1 MTNSDDDKKQ
11 LAPLPGRRWWRLL
24 LLSGTGVGIL
34 GLVGAVAAGEWVR
47 EKLAPLVQ
55 SEVSQTLKRPVQ
67 IGRLERFSPTS
78 LRFGRS
84 ALPATAIDPDY
95 ASTEAVEVR
104 FSISQLLFNR
114 TLKLDITLV
123 KPSAYIEQD
132 AESRWVNIPTSE
144 PKPAGLF
151 KTEIEAIRVENAG
164 AVLLPSP
171 AVGQK
176 TSAPISVTLKNGS
189 ALFREQNQRVLY
201 ELNGQFTNN
210 DNFAVKADSLL
221 PAAQTN
227 VLLQAQN
234 LPLSDLAR
242 LLKLSGISLQ
252 KGLANSNLTVQVRD
266 NKLSGITGTAS
277 FAGVQANIN
286 PLKQIIQNGSGQ
298 LRFQGTNLIVDSLTG
313 NYGLIPV
320 KIAGT
325 VATGANFNT
334 EQASFNLITNVQPV
348 AVASVVSAVETEL
361 GQKVVLP
368 IAVAGEV
375 KADAKLTGT
384 VANPVLTG
392 AIASTKPATVDRLQL
407 NNISTNFQV
416 ERGRIAQTP
425 TPNSPPS
432 NGQFSSL
439 ALTLSDMLVVP
450 AAGGKIGGKGEV
462 YLTLGSDNSRS
473 GLVFDLQAENVP
485 GDAIAQIYAVP
496 IPAAVKIGSVSAK
509 AQIFGLLDNIQA
521 RAQWQAPQGTFPASG
536 EIRAGRNSA
545 DLQNTVVKIGDA
557 TVNVDAAIQ
566 DRRWEAII
574 KGDRVAV
581 KSLQPLIPG
590 LNLPPE
596 LAGLFT
602 GTAEAGGTLDDF
614 SLNAIAASGKGTL
627 NLADSIV
634 DVNGKLESGRW
645 QASGKT
651 EKVALNRLIDIGLPF
666 LATSNSNTSP
676 SANLENLKS
685 KIQNLKSL
693 GGQLAGEFQAGGNVD
708 NLTASGIN
716 LSANGKLNFADS
728 NVNLKGEL
736 TAGNWQATAETDRT
750 SVSRLVDLGL
760 PLLDV
765 ASAFNPENQQSATLR
780 SKIQNLKS
788 IDGQI
793 SSQVTASGSL
803 DNLTAS
809 SINASGSG
817 QLNLADSNVN
827 FKAEL
832 AAGNWQATAETDR
845 TSVSRL
851 VDLGLPLLDVASAF
865 NPENQPDSN
874 LRSKIPNLKSID
886 GQISSQVTAS
896 GSLDNLTASSINANG
911 SGQLNLGGSNVN
923 FKAEL
928 AAGNWQATAE
938 TDRTSVSR
946 LVDLGLPLLDVAS
959 AFNPENQQDSNLRS
973 KIPNLKSIDGQISS
987 QVTASGSLDNLT
999 ASSINANGS
1008 GQLNLGGSNVNFKG
1022 ELAAGNWQ
1030 ATAETDRTSI
1040 SSLVNLGLPLLDAAS
1055 AFNPEK
1061 QEQYTN
1067 LKSKIQNLKSLDG
1080 EISNQIQAAGSLDK
1094 SADLAVNSS
1103 GKLNIADGTVDFKG
1117 KLDARQWQAVADL
1130 DRVILSRLEQTVRN
1144 LQLFTLTA
1152 TLPKGFDGR
1161 VNGQYQAAGSLDN
1174 LTAKGI
1180 RASGEGRILVDRL
1193 GAIDTTAKL
1202 ENGNL
1207 EALLETNGVTVSN
1220 LEQTLKQTGLLTT
1233 NLPPEIA
1240 GTLDGKLR
1248 IVGNTDNLTANGI
1261 TANGDGQIRLAN
1273 GGGIVNATGSAQSG
1287 NWRASIEG
1295 DQIAL
1300 SRFQKA
1306 FEAQRQSLQA
1316 SGLVSQAQNLPLL
1329 RGLFNGNVN
1338 LSGPI
1343 AAGTGEPPLQTVRAG
1358 GSFRISELPF
1368 LQQPFDAIFNWDGKR
1383 IEVEQAATPGLTASG
1398 FVGVELAGKGLPSI
1412 SNLDLDVKLS
1422 NFNLEALPAEQLAFL
1437 RPMGL
1442 KNASEKN
1449 QPIRGNVDF
1458 TGRLTGTLAAPSL
1471 VGDVEVRNLAVNE
1484 VAFDSVLAGKVT
1496 ASSDQSVDL
1505 RLAGAQDK
1513 IEVALNQS
1521 FLPTSFLVKRGESV
1535 ARGQAEGETLRV
1547 NLSDFP
1553 LAALNLSPGQEA
1565 GLGPITG
1572 TVSGQV
1578 NVPGWKMPLNPATL
1592 QATGQIAIAQPAIGY
1607 IKGDSF
1613 QAEFSY
1619 ANGSASLTNGI
1630 FRQGTGQY
1638 LISGNVKAGTNPE
1651 FAGKVNIQQGNL
1663 QQVLAA
1669 LQYFNLGD
1677 LARGLKP
1684 PVYGNSGDVQTVAV
1698 GEPEAPLIEQL
1709 RRLAEIEVILQQQQ
1723 AVKSAEKLPALSQLQ
1738 GTFGGEIA
1746 VAGSLRTGVQAQ
1758 FNVKGDNWQWG
1769 KYVAEQFNVEGSFQ
1783 DGILTILPLEIRSGK
1798 SAIGFSGQLGQ
1809 KAQSGQLRVENVPV
1823 EELAKLVELPFVD
1836 VTGNLNLRAN
1846 LAGSL
1851 ENPQATGEL
1860 SLLDGTLN
1868 GEPIKKADGSF
1879 SYSNARLN
1887 FGGSALVTQTEP
1899 IEVQGSLPF
1908 ELPFAA
1914 VKPDSNQ
1921 IDLRANLK
1929 NEGLAIIN
1937 VLTPKVAWVSGT
1949 GQVQIRVGG
1958 TLQQPVAQG
1967 IANLE
1972 NATVR
1977 ARAFPEPLTG
1987 LTGTVRFEG
1996 DRIRVEGIR
2005 GQLSKGEVMA
2015 QGVIPLSVP
2024 FAPGDAD
2031 GANPLAVN
2039 LDKLALNL
2047 RGLYRGGA
2055 VGQVQA
2061 TGTALRPQLSGKI
2074 ELYDGE
2080 VFLPSAGG
2088 VTTRLASSA
2097 SDSPASPSDS
2107 TSSDST
2113 SSSSPSPSFEVGLN
2127 DLGLKLGR
2135 GVRVTSAPIL
2145 DFKATGALTVNG
2157 TLDDIRPAGRIR
2169 LTSGSVNLF
2178 TTQFKLDKGYPQTAT
2193 FVPTQGLDPT
2203 LDVRLATSV
2212 QEVSRFRTPG
2222 TSVASEIADEPTS
2235 FGSVRSVRIQALVKG
2250 KASGLAENLELR
2262 SSPGRSQT
2270 EIVALLG
2277 GSFVQTLGQGDST
2290 LAIANLA
2297 GAGLFSNLQSVITNA
2312 TGLSEFRLFPTR
2324 IRGNEGQT
2332 ATSSSGA
2339 AAGAGSL
2346 GIGLEVGADI
2356 TRNLSASIIRV
2367 LSANQPTEFNV
2378 RYRLNDK
2385 ILLRGSTNFQGDN
2398 RVTAEYELRF

>member
-11 LAPLPGRRWWRLL
+11 LAPRSGRHWWRIL

-34 GLVGAVAAGEWVR
+34 GLVGAVAAREWVQK
-47 EKLAPLVQ
+47 KLAPLVA

-67 IGRLERFSPTS
+67 IGRLERFSPIG

-84 ALPATAIDPDY
+84 TVPATAIDPDY
-95 ASTEAVEVR
+95 ASTEAVEVK
-104 FSISQLLFNR
+104 FSIWPLLFNR

-132 AESRWVNIPTSE
+132 AEGRWVNIPTQDK
-144 PKPAGLF
+144 KPAGLF

-164 AVLLPSP
+164 AVLVPSP
-171 AVGQK
+171 EVGQK
-176 TSAPISVTLKNGS
+176 TSAPISVSLKNGS

-227 VLLQAQN
+227 VLLQSQN
-234 LPLSDLAR
+234 LPLSDIAR
-242 LLKLSGISLQ
+242 LLKISGISLQ

-277 FAGVQANIN
+277 FAGVQASIK

-320 KIAGT
+320 QIAGT
-325 VATGANFNT
+325 VATGTNLNT

-348 AVASVVSAVETEL
+348 AVASVISAVEAEL

-384 VANPVLTG
+384 VANPVLSGT
-392 AIASTKPATVDRLQL
+392 IASTKPATVDRLQL
-407 NNISTNFQV
+407 NNISTNFKL
-416 ERGRIAQTP
+416 ERGRTAQTP

-432 NGQFSSL
+432 TVPLSSL
-439 ALTLSDMLVVP
+439 ALTLSDILVVP

-462 YLTLGSDNSRS
+462 DITLGSENSRS
-473 GLVFDLQAENVP
+473 GLVFDLQAENLP
-485 GDAIAQIYAVP
+485 GDAIAQIYALP

-509 AQIFGLLDNIQA
+509 AQVFGPLNNIQA
-521 RAQWQAPQGTFPASG
+521 RAKWQAPQGTFPASG
-536 EIRAGRNSA
+536 EIRAGGNTA

-566 DRRWEAII
+566 DRQWEAII

-581 KSLQPLIPG
+581 KSLQPLIPR

-596 LAGLFT
+596 LAGLFS
-602 GTAEAGGTLDDF
+602 GTAEVAGTLDDL
-614 SLNAIAASGKGTL
+614 SLNGIYASGKGTL
-627 NLADSIV
+627 NVVDSIV
-634 DVNGKLESGRW
+634 DVNAKLESGRW

-651 EKVALNRLIDIGLPF
+651 EKVAINPLLDIGLPF
-666 LATSNSNTSP
+666 LAIAN
-676 SANLENLKS
+676 SANLDNLKS

-693 GGQLAGEFQAGGNVD
+693 DGQLAGEFQAAGNLD

-716 LSANGKLNFADS
+716 LSTNGKLNIADS
-728 NVNLKGEL
+728 SVNLKGEL
-736 TAGNWQATAETDRT
+736 TDGNWQATAETDRT
-750 SVSRLVDLGL
+750 SISRLVDLTL
-760 PLLDV
+760 P
-765 ASAFNPENQQSATLR
+765 
-780 SKIQNLKS
+780 I
-788 IDGQI
+788 
-793 SSQVTASGSL
+793 
-803 DNLTAS
+803 
-809 SINASGSG
+809 
-817 QLNLADSNVN
+817 
-827 FKAEL
+827 
-832 AAGNWQATAETDR
+832 
-845 TSVSRL
+845 
-851 VDLGLPLLDVASAF
+851 LDVASAF

-874 LRSKIPNLKSID
+874 LRSKIQNLKSID
-886 GQISSQVTAS
+886 GQLSSQFTAS
-896 GSLDNLTASSINANG
+896 GSLENLTASAINLNG
-911 SGQLNLGGSNVN
+911 SGKLNLGGN
-923 FKAEL
+923 
-928 AAGNWQATAE
+928 
-938 TDRTSVSR
+938 
-946 LVDLGLPLLDVAS
+946 
-959 AFNPENQQDSNLRS
+959 
-973 KIPNLKSIDGQISS
+973 
-987 QVTASGSLDNLT
+987 
-999 ASSINANGS
+999 
-1008 GQLNLGGSNVNFKG
+1008 NVNFKG

-1030 ATAETDRTSI
+1030 GTAETDRTSI
-1040 SSLVNLGLPLLDAAS
+1040 SSLVNLGLPLLDVAS

-1061 QEQYTN
+1061 QEQYSN

-1080 EISNQIQAAGSLDK
+1080 QISNQIQAAGSLDK
-1094 SADLAVNSS
+1094 SSVADVSVNSS

-1117 KLDARQWQAVADL
+1117 KLDAGQWQAVADL
-1130 DRVILSRLEQTVRN
+1130 DRVILSRLEKTVRN
-1144 LQLFTLTA
+1144 LQLFPLTA

-1207 EALLETNGVTVSN
+1207 EALLQTNGVTVSN

-1233 NLPPEIA
+1233 NLPREIA
-1240 GTLDGKLR
+1240 GTLDGKIR

-1273 GGGIVNATGSAQSG
+1273 GGGVVNAKGSAQSG
-1287 NWRASIEG
+1287 NWRASIAG

-1306 FEAQRQSLQA
+1306 FEAQRQSLQG

-1329 RGLFNGNVN
+1329 RGLFNGNVD

-1343 AAGTGEPPLQTVRAG
+1343 AAASPQNVRAG

-1368 LQQPFDAIFNWDGKR
+1368 LKQPFDAIFNWDGKR
-1383 IEVEQAATPGLTASG
+1383 IEVEKAATRGLTASG

-1437 RPMGL
+1437 TPMGA
-1442 KNASEKN
+1442 KKSSEKN
-1449 QPIRGNVDF
+1449 QPVRGNVDF
-1458 TGRLTGTLAAPSL
+1458 TGRLTGTLAALSL
-1471 VGDVEVRNLAVNE
+1471 VGDVEVRNLAVNQ

-1496 ASSDQSVDL
+1496 ASSDKSVDL
-1505 RLAGAQDK
+1505 RLAGPQDK

-1553 LAALNLSPGQEA
+1553 LAALNLSPGEEA

-1592 QATGQIAIAQPAIGY
+1592 QANGQIAIAQPAIGY

-1619 ANGSASLTNGI
+1619 ANGSATLTNGI

-1638 LISGNVKAGTNPE
+1638 SISGNVKAGANPE

-1677 LARGLKP
+1677 FARGLKP
-1684 PVYGNSGDVQTVAV
+1684 PVYGNSGDVKTVAV

-1723 AVKSAEKLPALSQLQ
+1723 AVKSSEKLPALSQLQ

-1769 KYVAEQFNVEGSFQ
+1769 KYVAEQFSIEGSFQ
-1783 DGILTILPLEIRSGK
+1783 DGILTVLPLEIRSGK

-1809 KAQSGQLRVENVPV
+1809 KAQSGQLRIENVPV
-1823 EELAKLVELPFVD
+1823 EELAKLIELPFVD

-1860 SLLDGTLN
+1860 SLVDGTLN
-1868 GEPIKKADGSF
+1868 GEPIKKADSSF

-1914 VKPDSNQ
+1914 VKPDNNQ
-1921 IDLRANLK
+1921 IDFRANLQ

-1937 VLTPKVAWVSGT
+1937 VLTPQLAWVNGK

-1967 IANLE
+1967 IANFE

-1987 LTGTVRFEG
+1987 VTGAVRFEG

-2005 GQLSKGEVMA
+2005 GQLSKGEVVA

-2024 FAPGDAD
+2024 FAEGDVDA
-2031 GANPLAVN
+2031 ANPLAVN
-2039 LDKLALNL
+2039 LDKLGLNL

-2061 TGTALRPQLSGKI
+2061 RGTALRPQLSGKI

-2088 VTTRLASSA
+2088 GTKLASS
-2097 SDSPASPSDS
+2097 DSPSPTTSSPTTPTEVS
-2107 TSSDST
+2107 TSPATPT
-2113 SSSSPSPSFEVGLN
+2113 SPTSSPSFEVGLN
-2127 DLGLKLGR
+2127 DLALKLGR

-2145 DFKATGALTVNG
+2145 NFQATGALTVNG
-2157 TLDDIRPAGRIR
+2157 TLDDIRPAGTIR
-2169 LTSGSVNLF
+2169 LTSGAVNLF

-2250 KASGLAENLELR
+2250 KASQLAENIELR

-2297 GAGLFSNLQSVITNA
+2297 GAGLLNNLQSVITNA

-2332 ATSSSGA
+2332 ASSSSGA
-2339 AAGAGSL
+2339 ASGAGSL

>member
-11 LAPLPGRRWWRLL
+11 LAPRSGRHWWRIL

-34 GLVGAVAAGEWVR
+34 GLVGAVAAREWVQK
-47 EKLAPLVQ
+47 KLAPLVA

-67 IGRLERFSPTS
+67 IGRLERFSPIG

-84 ALPATAIDPDY
+84 TVPATAIDPDY
-95 ASTEAVEVR
+95 ASTEAVEVK
-104 FSISQLLFNR
+104 FSIWPLLFSR

-132 AESRWVNIPTSE
+132 AEGRWVDIPTQDK
-144 PKPAGLF
+144 KPAGLF

-164 AVLLPSP
+164 AVLVPSP
-171 AVGQK
+171 EVGQK

-227 VLLQAQN
+227 VLLQSQN
-234 LPLSDLAR
+234 LPLSDITR
-242 LLKLSGISLQ
+242 LLKVSGISLQ

-277 FAGVQANIN
+277 FAGVQASIK

-298 LRFQGTNLIVDSLTG
+298 LRFQGTNLIVDTLTG

-320 KIAGT
+320 QIAGT

-348 AVASVVSAVETEL
+348 AVASVISAVEAEL

-392 AIASTKPATVDRLQL
+392 TIASTKPATVDRLQL
-407 NNISTNFQV
+407 NNISTNFKL
-416 ERGRIAQTP
+416 ERGRTAQTP

-432 NGQFSSL
+432 TVPLSSL
-439 ALTLSDMLVVP
+439 ALTLSDILVVP

-462 YLTLGSDNSRS
+462 DITLGSENSRS
-473 GLVFDLQAENVP
+473 GLVFDLQAENLP
-485 GDAIAQIYAVP
+485 GDAIAQIYALP
-496 IPAAVKIGSVSAK
+496 IPAAVKIGSVTAK
-509 AQIFGLLDNIQA
+509 AQVFGPLNNIQA

-536 EIRAGRNSA
+536 EIRAGGNTA

-566 DRRWEAII
+566 DRQWEAII
-574 KGDRVAV
+574 KGDRVAL

-596 LAGLFT
+596 LAGLFS
-602 GTAEAGGTLDDF
+602 GTAEVAGTLDDL
-614 SLNAIAASGKGTL
+614 SLNGIYASGKGTL
-627 NLADSIV
+627 NVADSIV

-651 EKVALNRLIDIGLPF
+651 EKVAINPLLDIGLPF
-666 LATSNSNTSP
+666 LAIAN
-676 SANLENLKS
+676 SANLDNLKS

-693 GGQLAGEFQAGGNVD
+693 GGQLAGEFQAAGNVD

-716 LSANGKLNFADS
+716 LSTNGKLNIADS
-728 NVNLKGEL
+728 SVNLKGEL
-736 TAGNWQATAETDRT
+736 TDGNWQATAETDRT
-750 SVSRLVDLGL
+750 SISRLVDLTL
-760 PLLDV
+760 P
-765 ASAFNPENQQSATLR
+765 
-780 SKIQNLKS
+780 I
-788 IDGQI
+788 
-793 SSQVTASGSL
+793 
-803 DNLTAS
+803 
-809 SINASGSG
+809 
-817 QLNLADSNVN
+817 
-827 FKAEL
+827 
-832 AAGNWQATAETDR
+832 
-845 TSVSRL
+845 
-851 VDLGLPLLDVASAF
+851 LDVASAF

-874 LRSKIPNLKSID
+874 LRSKIQNLKSID
-886 GQISSQVTAS
+886 GQLSSQFTAS
-896 GSLDNLTASSINANG
+896 GSLENLTASAINLNG
-911 SGQLNLGGSNVN
+911 SGKLNLGGN
-923 FKAEL
+923 
-928 AAGNWQATAE
+928 
-938 TDRTSVSR
+938 
-946 LVDLGLPLLDVAS
+946 
-959 AFNPENQQDSNLRS
+959 
-973 KIPNLKSIDGQISS
+973 
-987 QVTASGSLDNLT
+987 
-999 ASSINANGS
+999 
-1008 GQLNLGGSNVNFKG
+1008 NVNFKG
-1022 ELAAGNWQ
+1022 ELAAGNWLL
-1030 ATAETDRTSI
+1030 TAETDRTSI
-1040 SSLVNLGLPLLDAAS
+1040 SSLVNLGLPLLDVAS

-1061 QEQYTN
+1061 QEQYSN

-1080 EISNQIQAAGSLDK
+1080 QISNQIQAAGSLDK
-1094 SADLAVNSS
+1094 SSVADVSVNSS

-1117 KLDARQWQAVADL
+1117 KLDAEQWQAVADL
-1130 DRVILSRLEQTVRN
+1130 DRVILSRLEKTVRN

-1207 EALLETNGVTVSN
+1207 EALLQTNGVTVSN

-1233 NLPPEIA
+1233 NLPREIA
-1240 GTLDGKLR
+1240 GTLDGKIR

-1273 GGGIVNATGSAQSG
+1273 GGGVVNAKGSAQSG
-1287 NWRASIEG
+1287 NWRASIAG

-1306 FEAQRQSLQA
+1306 FEAQRQSLQG

-1343 AAGTGEPPLQTVRAG
+1343 AAASPQNVRAG

-1368 LQQPFDAIFNWDGKR
+1368 LKQPFDAIFNWDGKR
-1383 IEVEQAATPGLTASG
+1383 IEVEKAATRGLTASG

-1437 RPMGL
+1437 TPMGA
-1442 KNASEKN
+1442 KKSSEKN
-1449 QPIRGNVDF
+1449 QPVRGNVDF
-1458 TGRLTGTLAAPSL
+1458 TGRLTGTLAALSL
-1471 VGDVEVRNLAVNE
+1471 VGDVEVRNLAVNQ
-1484 VAFDSVLAGKVT
+1484 VAFDPVLAGKVT
-1496 ASSDQSVDL
+1496 ASSDKSVDL
-1505 RLAGAQDK
+1505 RLAGPQDK

-1521 FLPTSFLVKRGESV
+1521 FLPTSFLVKRGESI

-1553 LAALNLSPGQEA
+1553 LAALNLSPGEEA

-1592 QATGQIAIAQPAIGY
+1592 QANGQIAIAQPAIGY

-1619 ANGSASLTNGI
+1619 ANGSATLTNGI

-1638 LISGNVKAGTNPE
+1638 SISGNVKAGANPE

-1669 LQYFNLGD
+1669 LRYFNLGD
-1677 LARGLKP
+1677 FARGLKP
-1684 PVYGNSGDVQTVAV
+1684 PVYGNSGDVKTVAV

-1723 AVKSAEKLPALSQLQ
+1723 AVKSSEKLPALSQLQ

-1769 KYVAEQFNVEGSFQ
+1769 KYVAEQFSIEGSFQ
-1783 DGILTILPLEIRSGK
+1783 DGILTVLPLEIRSGK

-1809 KAQSGQLRVENVPV
+1809 KAQSGQLRIENVPV
-1823 EELAKLVELPFVD
+1823 EELAKLIELPFVD

-1860 SLLDGTLN
+1860 SLVDGTLN
-1868 GEPIKKADGSF
+1868 GEPIKKADSSF

-1914 VKPDSNQ
+1914 VKPDNNQ
-1921 IDLRANLK
+1921 IDFRANLQ

-1937 VLTPKVAWVSGT
+1937 VLTPQLAWVNGK

-1967 IANLE
+1967 IANFE

-1977 ARAFPEPLTG
+1977 ARAFPEPITG
-1987 LTGTVRFEG
+1987 LTGAVRFEG

-2005 GQLSKGEVMA
+2005 GQLSKGEVVA

-2024 FAPGDAD
+2024 FAEGDVDA
-2031 GANPLAVN
+2031 ANPLAVN
-2039 LDKLALNL
+2039 LDKLGLNL

-2061 TGTALRPQLSGKI
+2061 RGTALRPQLSGKI

-2088 VTTRLASSA
+2088 GGTRLASS
-2097 SDSPASPSDS
+2097 DSPSTTTSSPTTPTEVS
-2107 TSSDST
+2107 TSPATPT
-2113 SSSSPSPSFEVGLN
+2113 SPTSSPSFEVGLN
-2127 DLGLKLGR
+2127 DLALKLGR

-2145 DFKATGALTVNG
+2145 NFQATGALTVNG
-2157 TLDDIRPAGRIR
+2157 TLDDIRPAGTIR
-2169 LTSGSVNLF
+2169 LTSGAVNLF

-2250 KASGLAENLELR
+2250 KASQLAENIELR

-2297 GAGLFSNLQSVITNA
+2297 GAGLFNNLQSVITNA

-2332 ATSSSGA
+2332 ASSSSGA
-2339 AAGAGSL
+2339 ASGAGSL

>member
-11 LAPLPGRRWWRLL
+11 LAPRSGRRWWRILL
-24 LLSGTGVGIL
+24 VSGTGVGIL
-34 GLVGAVAAGEWVR
+34 GLVGAVAAREWVQ
-47 EKLAPLVQ
+47 EKLAPLVA

-67 IGRLERFSPTS
+67 IGRLERFSPIG

-84 ALPATAIDPDY
+84 TVPATPTDPDY

-104 FSISQLLFNR
+104 FSILQLLFNR

-132 AESRWVNIPTSE
+132 AQGRWVNLPT
-144 PKPAGLF
+144 PDQKPPGLF
-151 KTEIEAIRVENAG
+151 KTEIEAIRVENVG
-164 AVLLPSP
+164 AVLVPSP
-171 AVGQK
+171 AIGEK
-176 TSAPISVTLKNGS
+176 TSAPISVSIKNGS

-201 ELNGQFTNN
+201 EFNGQFTNN

-242 LLKLSGISLQ
+242 LAKVSGISLQ
-252 KGLANSNLTVQVRD
+252 KGLANSNLTVQIRD
-266 NKLSGITGTAS
+266 NKLSGITGVAS
-277 FAGVQANIN
+277 FAGVQASIK
-286 PLKQIIQNGSGQ
+286 PLKQLIQNGSGQ

-313 NYGLIPV
+313 NYGLIPLQ
-320 KIAGT
+320 IAGT
-325 VATGANFNT
+325 VATGTNFNT

-348 AVASVVSAVETEL
+348 AVASVVSAVEAEL
-361 GQKVVLP
+361 GKKVVLP

-384 VANPVLTG
+384 VANPLLTG
-392 AIASTKPATVDRLQL
+392 TIASTKPATVDRLQL
-407 NNISTNFQV
+407 NNISTNFKL

-425 TPNSPPS
+425 TPNSPS
-432 NGQFSSL
+432 TGQFSSL
-439 ALTLSDMLVVP
+439 AVTLSDILVVP
-450 AAGGKIGGKGEV
+450 AAGGKIGGKGQI
-462 YLTLGSDNSRS
+462 YLALGSQNSRS

-496 IPAAVKIGSVSAK
+496 IPATLKIGNVSAK
-509 AQIFGLLDNIQA
+509 AQVFGPLDNIEA
-521 RAQWQAPQGTFPASG
+521 IAKWQAPQGTFPANG

-557 TVNVDAAIQ
+557 AVNVDAALK
-566 DRRWEAII
+566 DRQWQAII

-581 KSLQPLIPG
+581 NSLQQVVPG

-602 GTAEAGGTLDDF
+602 GTAEAAGSLDNL
-614 SLNAIAASGKGTL
+614 SLNGISARGKGTL

-634 DVNGKLESGRW
+634 AVNGKLEAGQW
-645 QASGKT
+645 EASGQT

-666 LATSNSNTSP
+666 LALEKPANSNTLP
-676 SANLENLKS
+676 AANLENLKS
-685 KIQNLKSL
+685 KIQNIKSL
-693 GGQLAGEFQAGGNVD
+693 DGQLAGEFQAAGNVN

-716 LSANGKLNFADS
+716 LSTNGRLNIADS

-736 TAGNWQATAETDRT
+736 AAGNWQATAGTDRT
-750 SVSRLVDLGL
+750 SISRLVDLGL

-765 ASAFNPENQQSATLR
+765 ASAFNPENQQYSNLR

-788 IDGQI
+788 IEGQL
-793 SSQVTASGSL
+793 SSQFTASGSL

-809 SINASGSG
+809 AIN
-817 QLNLADSNVN
+817 V
-827 FKAEL
+827 
-832 AAGNWQATAETDR
+832 
-845 TSVSRL
+845 
-851 VDLGLPLLDVASAF
+851 
-865 NPENQPDSN
+865 
-874 LRSKIPNLKSID
+874 
-886 GQISSQVTAS
+886 
-896 GSLDNLTASSINANG
+896 
-911 SGQLNLGGSNVN
+911 GG
-923 FKAEL
+923 
-928 AAGNWQATAE
+928 
-938 TDRTSVSR
+938 R
-946 LVDLGLPLLDVAS
+946 
-959 AFNPENQQDSNLRS
+959 
-973 KIPNLKSIDGQISS
+973 
-987 QVTASGSLDNLT
+987 
-999 ASSINANGS
+999 

-1030 ATAETDRTSI
+1030 GIAETDRTSI
-1040 SSLVNLGLPLLDAAS
+1040 SSLVNLGLPLLDVGL
-1055 AFNPEK
+1055 AFTADNP
-1061 QEQYTN
+1061 QVVANINN
-1067 LKSKIQNLKSLDG
+1067 LKSKLQNLKSLDG
-1080 EISNQIQAAGSLDK
+1080 QISNQIQAAGSLGK
-1094 SADLAVNSS
+1094 SSVADVSVNSS

-1117 KLDARQWQAVADL
+1117 KLDAGRWQAVADL
-1130 DRVILSRLEQTVRN
+1130 DRVILSRLEKTVRDT
-1144 LQLFTLTA
+1144 QLFTLTA

-1161 VNGQYQAAGSLDN
+1161 INGQFQAAGSLDN

-1180 RASGEGRILVDRL
+1180 RASGEGRVLVDRL

-1207 EALLETNGVTVSN
+1207 EAFLETNGVTVSN
-1220 LEQTLKQTGLLTT
+1220 LEQTLKQTGLLTA

-1240 GTLDGKLR
+1240 GTLDGKVR
-1248 IVGNTDNLTANGI
+1248 ILATVDNLTANGI

-1273 GGGIVNATGSAQSG
+1273 GGGVVNAKASAQSG
-1287 NWRASIEG
+1287 NWRASIQG

-1316 SGLVSQAQNLPLL
+1316 SSLVSQAQNLPLL
-1329 RGLFNGNVN
+1329 RGLFNGNIN

-1343 AAGTGEPPLQTVRAG
+1343 AAASAQTVRAG

-1368 LQQPFDAIFNWDGKR
+1368 LKQPFEAIFNWDGKR
-1383 IEVEQAATPGLTASG
+1383 VEIEKAATPGLTANG
-1398 FVGVELAGKGLPSI
+1398 FVNVELEGKGLPSI
-1412 SNLDLDVKLS
+1412 SNLDLDIKLS

-1437 RPMGL
+1437 STVADKNSSQ
-1442 KNASEKN
+1442 KNA
-1449 QPIRGNVDF
+1449 PLRGNVDF
-1458 TGRLTGTLAAPSL
+1458 TGHLTGTLAALSL
-1471 VGDVEVRNLAVNE
+1471 VGDVEVRNLAVNQI
-1484 VAFDSVLAGKVT
+1484 AFDPVLAGKVN
-1496 ASSDQSVDL
+1496 ASSDKSLDL
-1505 RLAGAQDK
+1505 RLAGRQDK
-1513 IEVALNQS
+1513 IELALNSS
-1521 FLPTSFLVKRGESV
+1521 FLPTSFLVKRGESI
-1535 ARGQAEGETLRV
+1535 ASGQTEGETLRV

-1553 LAALNLSPGQEA
+1553 LAALNLSPGQQA

-1578 NVPGWKMPLNPATL
+1578 NVPGWKMPLNPQTL
-1592 QATGQIAIAQPAIGY
+1592 QANGQIAIAQPAIGY

-1619 ANGSASLTNGI
+1619 ANGSATLTNGI
-1630 FRQGTGQY
+1630 FRQGSGQY
-1638 LISGNVKAGTNPE
+1638 LISGNVKAGANPE

-1663 QQVLAA
+1663 QQVLVA

-1677 LARGLKP
+1677 FARGLKP
-1684 PVYGNSGDVQTVAV
+1684 PVYARAASVQTVGV

-1723 AVKSAEKLPALSQLQ
+1723 AVKSAEKLPPLSELQ
-1738 GTFGGEIA
+1738 GIFGGEIT

-1769 KYVAEQFNVEGSFQ
+1769 KYVANQFSVEGSFQ

-1798 SAIGFSGQLGQ
+1798 SVIGFSGQLGQ
-1809 KAQSGQLRVENVPV
+1809 KAQSGQLRIENLPV

-1868 GEPIKKADGSF
+1868 GEPIKKADSSF

-1887 FGGSALVTQTEP
+1887 FGGSALVTQSEP

-1921 IDLRANLK
+1921 IDFRANLK
-1929 NEGLAIIN
+1929 DEGLAIIN
-1937 VLTPKVAWVSGT
+1937 VLTPQVAWVSGK

-1967 IANLE
+1967 LANFE

-1977 ARAFPEPLTG
+1977 ARTFPEPITG

-2005 GQLSKGEVMA
+2005 GQLTKGEVVV

-2024 FAPGDAD
+2024 FAAGDVDA
-2031 GANPLAVN
+2031 ATPLTVN

-2047 RGLYRGGA
+2047 KGLYRGGA

-2061 TGTALRPQLSGKI
+2061 TGTAFRPRLSGNI

-2088 VTTRLASSA
+2088 GTTQLASSPSA
-2097 SDSPASPSDS
+2097 SASASASASPSDS
-2107 TSSDST
+2107 PSA
-2113 SSSSPSPSFEVGLN
+2113 SSPSPATEVSPSPTNEVSASPATPTSPSFDVAFN
-2127 DLGLKLGR
+2127 DLQLKLGR
-2135 GVRVTSAPIL
+2135 GVRVTSPPIL
-2145 DFKATGALTVNG
+2145 DFQATGGLTVNG
-2157 TLDDIRPAGRIR
+2157 TLDDLRPEGTIR
-2169 LTSGSVNLF
+2169 LTSGAVNLF

-2193 FVPTQGLDPT
+2193 FIPGQGLDPT

-2212 QEVSRFRTPG
+2212 QEVTRFRTPG
-2222 TSVASEIADEPTS
+2222 TSVTSEIADEPTS
-2235 FGSVRSVRIQALVKG
+2235 LGSVGSVRIQALVQG
-2250 KASGLAENLELR
+2250 KASQLAENLELK
-2262 SSPGRSQT
+2262 SSPSRSET
-2270 EIVALLG
+2270 EIIALLG

-2324 IRGNEGQT
+2324 IRGNEAQT
-2332 ATSSSGA
+2332 ARSRSGA
-2339 AAGAGSL
+2339 SSGAGSL
-2346 GIGLEVGADI
+2346 GIGLEIGADI

-2367 LSANQPTEFNV
+2367 LSANQPTEFNL
-2378 RYRLNDK
+2378 RYRLSDK
-2385 ILLRGSTNFQGDN
+2385 VLLRGSTDFQGDN
-2398 RVTAEYELRF
+2398 RVTTEYEVRF

>member
-1 MTNSDDDKKQ
+1 MTNSDDDKIQ
-11 LAPLPGRRWWRLL
+11 LAPRSGRRWWRLL
-24 LLSGTGVGIL
+24 LLSGTGL
-34 GLVGAVAAGEWVR
+34 GLVALVGAVAAREWVR
-47 EKLAPLVQ
+47 EKLAPIVA

-84 ALPATAIDPDY
+84 TVPATPTDPDY
-95 ASTEAVEVR
+95 ASTEAVEVQ
-104 FSISQLLFNR
+104 FSIWQLLFNR

-123 KPSAYIEQD
+123 KSSAYIEQD
-132 AESRWVNIPTSE
+132 NQGRWVNLPTQDK
-144 PKPAGLF
+144 KPPGLF
-151 KTEIEAIRVENAG
+151 KTEIEAIRVEDVG
-164 AVLLPSP
+164 AVLVPSP

-176 TSAPISVTLKNGS
+176 ISAPISVSLKNGS
-189 ALFREQNQRVLY
+189 VLFREQNQRVLY
-201 ELNGQFTNN
+201 EFNGQFTNN

-227 VLLQAQN
+227 LLLQAQN
-234 LPLSDLAR
+234 LPLSDINR
-242 LLKLSGISLQ
+242 LLKVPGVSLQ
-252 KGLANSNLTVQVRD
+252 KGLANGNFTLQVRD

-277 FAGVQANIN
+277 FAGVQASIK
-286 PLKQIIQNGSGQ
+286 PLKQIIQNSSGQ
-298 LRFQGTNLIVDSLTG
+298 LRFQGTNVIVDSLTG

-320 KIAGT
+320 QIAGT
-325 VATGANFNT
+325 VATGTNFNL
-334 EQASFNLITNVQPV
+334 EQAQLNVITNVPPI

-361 GQKVVLP
+361 GKKVVLP
-368 IAVAGEV
+368 VSVAGEV
-375 KADAKLTGT
+375 KADGKLTGT

-392 AIASTKPATVDRLQL
+392 TIASTKPATVDRLQL
-407 NNISTNFQV
+407 NNVSTNFKL
-416 ERGRIAQTP
+416 ERGRTAQSP
-425 TPNSPPS
+425 TPNSPSSTLP
-432 NGQFSSL
+432 FSSL
-439 ALTLSDMLVVP
+439 ALTLSEILLMP
-450 AAGGKIGGKGEV
+450 AAGGKIGGKGEIDIA
-462 YLTLGSDNSRS
+462 LGSQNSRS

-485 GDAIAQIYAVP
+485 ADDLAKIYALP

-509 AQIFGLLDNIQA
+509 AQVFGPLDNIQA
-521 RAQWQAPQGTFPASG
+521 RAQWQANQGTFPASG

-557 TVNVDAAIQ
+557 TVNVDAAIK
-566 DRRWEAII
+566 DRRWEAIL

-581 KSLQPLIPG
+581 NSLQQVVPG

-602 GTAEAGGTLDDF
+602 GTAEAAGTLDDF
-614 SLNAIAASGKGTL
+614 SLNAITASGKGTL
-627 NLADSIV
+627 NIADSIV

-651 EKVALNRLIDIGLPF
+651 EKVAINPLLDIGLPF
-666 LATSNSNTSP
+666 LTLQSP
-676 SANLENLKS
+676 ANQNNLKS

-693 GGQLAGEFQAGGNVD
+693 GGQLAGEFQASGNLD

-716 LSANGKLNFADS
+716 LSTNGKLKIADS
-728 NVNLKGEL
+728 SVNLKGEL
-736 TAGNWQATAETDRT
+736 TDGKWQATAETDRT
-750 SVSRLVDLGL
+750 SISRLVDLGL

-765 ASAFNPENQQSATLR
+765 ALAINPENQQNSNLR

-788 IDGQI
+788 IDGQL
-793 SSQVTASGSL
+793 SSQFTASGSL

-809 SINASGSG
+809 AIN
-817 QLNLADSNVN
+817 V
-827 FKAEL
+827 
-832 AAGNWQATAETDR
+832 
-845 TSVSRL
+845 
-851 VDLGLPLLDVASAF
+851 
-865 NPENQPDSN
+865 
-874 LRSKIPNLKSID
+874 
-886 GQISSQVTAS
+886 
-896 GSLDNLTASSINANG
+896 NG
-911 SGQLNLGGSNVN
+911 SG
-923 FKAEL
+923 K
-928 AAGNWQATAE
+928 
-938 TDRTSVSR
+938 
-946 LVDLGLPLLDVAS
+946 
-959 AFNPENQQDSNLRS
+959 
-973 KIPNLKSIDGQISS
+973 
-987 QVTASGSLDNLT
+987 
-999 ASSINANGS
+999 
-1008 GQLNLGGSNVNFKG
+1008 LNLGGSNVNFKG

-1030 ATAETDRTSI
+1030 ATAATDRTSI
-1040 SSLVNLGLPLLDAAS
+1040 SSLVNLGLPLLDVAS

-1080 EISNQIQAAGSLDK
+1080 QISNQIQAAGSLDK
-1094 SADLAVNSS
+1094 SSVADVSVNSS

-1117 KLDARQWQAVADL
+1117 KLDAGRWLAVADL
-1130 DRVILSRLEQTVRN
+1130 DQVILSRLEKTVRDT
-1144 LQLFTLTA
+1144 QLFTLTA

-1161 VNGQYQAAGSLDN
+1161 VNGQFQAAGSLDN

-1180 RASGEGRILVDRL
+1180 RASGEGRVLVDRL

-1202 ENGNL
+1202 ENGNWQ
-1207 EALLETNGVTVSN
+1207 AFLETNGVTVSN

-1233 NLPPEIA
+1233 NLPREIA
-1240 GTLDGKLR
+1240 GTLDGKIR
-1248 IVGNTDNLTANGI
+1248 ILGNTDNLTSNGI

-1273 GGGIVNATGSAQSG
+1273 GGGIVNAKGSAQSG

-1306 FEAQRQSLQA
+1306 FEAQRQSLQG

-1343 AAGTGEPPLQTVRAG
+1343 GAGTGERAGTGAPPLQNVRAG

-1368 LQQPFDAIFNWDGKR
+1368 LKQPFEAIFNWDGKR
-1383 IEVEQAATPGLTASG
+1383 IEVEQAATRGLTASG

-1437 RPMGL
+1437 TPIGV
-1442 KNASEKN
+1442 KNISEKN
-1449 QPIRGNVDF
+1449 QPVRGNVDF
-1458 TGRLTGTLAAPSL
+1458 TGRLTGTLAALSL
-1471 VGDVEVRNLAVNE
+1471 VGDVEVRNLAVNQ

-1496 ASSDQSVDL
+1496 ASSDKSVDL
-1505 RLAGAQDK
+1505 RLAGVSDK
-1513 IEVALNQS
+1513 IEVALNRS
-1521 FLPTSFLVKRGESV
+1521 FLPTSFLVKRGESI
-1535 ARGQAEGETLRV
+1535 ARGQTEGETLRV

-1553 LAALNLSPGQEA
+1553 LAALNLSPGKEA

-1619 ANGSASLTNGI
+1619 ANGSATLTNGI

-1638 LISGNVKAGTNPE
+1638 LISGNVKAGANPE

-1698 GEPEAPLIEQL
+1698 GEPEAALIEQL

-1723 AVKSAEKLPALSQLQ
+1723 AVKSSEKLPALSQLQ

-1769 KYVAEQFNVEGSFQ
+1769 KYVANQFSIEGSFQ

-1809 KAQSGQLRVENVPV
+1809 KAQSGQLRIENLPV
-1823 EELAKLVELPFVD
+1823 EELAKLIELPFVD

-1879 SYSNARLN
+1879 SYSNARVN
-1887 FGGSALVTQTEP
+1887 FGGSALITQTEP

-1914 VKPDSNQ
+1914 VKADSNQ
-1921 IDLRANLK
+1921 IDLRANLQ

-1937 VLTPKVAWVSGT
+1937 VLTPQIAWVSGK

-1958 TLQQPVAQG
+1958 TLQQPLAQG
-1967 IANLE
+1967 IANFE

-1977 ARAFPEPLTG
+1977 ARAFPEPITG
-1987 LTGTVRFEG
+1987 LTGAVRFEG

-2005 GQLSKGEVMA
+2005 GQLSKGEVVA

-2024 FAPGDAD
+2024 FAEGDVDA
-2031 GANPLAVN
+2031 ANPLAVN
-2039 LDKLALNL
+2039 LDKLGLNL
-2047 RGLYRGGA
+2047 RGLYRGGV

-2061 TGTALRPQLSGKI
+2061 TGTALRPQLSGNV

-2088 VTTRLASSA
+2088 GGTKLASS
-2097 SDSPASPSDS
+2097 DSPSPATPTEVSTTPATPTSPSS
-2107 TSSDST
+2107 AT
-2113 SSSSPSPSFEVGLN
+2113 SPSFEVGLN
-2127 DLGLKLGR
+2127 DLQLKLGR

-2145 DFKATGALTVNG
+2145 NFQATGALTVNG
-2157 TLDDIRPAGRIR
+2157 TLEDIRPAGTIR

-2193 FVPTQGLDPT
+2193 FVPAQGLDPT

-2212 QEVSRFRTPG
+2212 QEVTRFRTPG

-2235 FGSVRSVRIQALVKG
+2235 FGSVRSVRIQALVQG

-2297 GAGLFSNLQSVITNA
+2297 GAGLFNNLQSVITNA

-2332 ATSSSGA
+2332 ARSGSGA
-2339 AAGAGSL
+2339 TSGAGSL

-2367 LSANQPTEFNV
+2367 LSANQPTEFNL

-2385 ILLRGSTNFQGDN
+2385 ILLRSSTNFQGDN

>member
-1 MTNSDDDKKQ
+1 MTNSDDRKNQ
-11 LAPLPGRRWWRLL
+11 LPPRPQRRWWRLL
-24 LLSGTGVGIL
+24 LLSGTGLGIL
-34 GLVGAVAAGEWVR
+34 GLIGAMVAQAWVR
-47 EKLAPLVQ
+47 EKLAPLVE
-55 SEVSQTLKRPVQ
+55 SEVSQTLKRPIK
-67 IGRLERFSPTS
+67 IGRLERFSLTS

-84 ALPATAIDPDY
+84 TLPATATDPDY
-95 ASTEAVEVR
+95 ASTEAVEVQ
-104 FSISQLLFNR
+104 FSIWPLLFNR

-123 KPSAYIEQD
+123 KAKAYIEQD
-132 AESRWVNIPTSE
+132 DRGRWVNLPT
-144 PKPAGLF
+144 PDRKPPGLF
-151 KTEIEAIRVENAG
+151 KTEIEAVRVENFG
-164 AVLLPSP
+164 AVLVPSP

-176 TSAPISVTLKNGS
+176 TSAPISVSLKNGS

-221 PAAQTN
+221 SAAQTN
-227 VLLQAQN
+227 VLLQGQN
-234 LPLSDLAR
+234 LPLTDLAR
-242 LLKLSGISLQ
+242 LLKLPGIYLQ
-252 KGLANSNLTVQVRD
+252 KGLANGNLTVQVRD

-277 FAGVQANIN
+277 FAGVQASIA
-286 PLKQIIQNGSGQ
+286 PLKQIVQNSSGQ
-298 LRFQGTNLIVDSLTG
+298 LRFQGTNLIVDSLTA

-320 KIAGT
+320 AIAGT
-325 VATGANFNT
+325 VAAGADFNL
-334 EQASFNLITNVQPV
+334 EQARFDLVTNVQPV
-348 AVASVVSAVETEL
+348 AVQNVVSALEQEL

-368 IAVAGEV
+368 VPVAGELKV
-375 KADAKLTGT
+375 DAKLTGT
-384 VANPVLTG
+384 AAQPILAGT
-392 AIASTKPATVDRLQL
+392 IASTKPATVDRLQL
-407 NNISTNFQV
+407 NNISTNFKL
-416 ERGRIAQTP
+416 ERGIIAQTP
-425 TPNSPPS
+425 TPNSQSSLPP
-432 NGQFSSL
+432 FSSL
-439 ALTLSDMLVVP
+439 ALSLSDILVVP

-462 YLTLGSDNSRS
+462 EIGLGSQNSRS
-473 GLVFDLQAENVP
+473 GLVFDLQAENLP
-485 GDAIAQIYAVP
+485 ADAIAQIYALP

-509 AQIFGLLDNIQA
+509 AQVFGPLDNIQA
-521 RAQWQAPQGTFPASG
+521 RVKWQAPQGTFPAAG

-545 DLQNTVVKIGDA
+545 DFQNTTVKIGDA
-557 TVNVDAAIQ
+557 TVNVDAALK
-566 DRRWEAII
+566 DRQWQATI

-581 KSLQPLIPG
+581 NSLQPLVPG

-602 GTAEAGGTLDDF
+602 GTAEAAGTLDDL
-614 SLNAIAASGKGTL
+614 SLRAIAATGKGTL
-627 NLADSIV
+627 NIADSIV
-634 DVNGKLESGRW
+634 DVNGQLESGRW

-651 EKVALNRLIDIGLPF
+651 DKVALNRLIDIGLPF
-666 LATSNSNTSP
+666 LALENP
-676 SANLENLKS
+676 ANLDNLKS

-693 GGQLAGEFQAGGNVD
+693 DGQLAGEFQASGNVD

-716 LSANGKLNFADS
+716 LSTNGKLNIADS
-728 NVNLKGEL
+728 NVNLQGEL
-736 TAGNWQATAETDRT
+736 TGGNWQGKLETDRA
-750 SVSRLVDLGL
+750 SISRLVDLAL
-760 PLLDV
+760 PILDV
-765 ASAFNPENQQSATLR
+765 ASAFNSENQQSANLK
-780 SKIQNLKS
+780 SQIQNLKS
-788 IDGQI
+788 IDGLL
-793 SSQVTASGSL
+793 SSQFTASGSL

-817 QLNLADSNVN
+817 KLNLA
-827 FKAEL
+827 
-832 AAGNWQATAETDR
+832 
-845 TSVSRL
+845 
-851 VDLGLPLLDVASAF
+851 
-865 NPENQPDSN
+865 
-874 LRSKIPNLKSID
+874 
-886 GQISSQVTAS
+886 
-896 GSLDNLTASSINANG
+896 
-911 SGQLNLGGSNVN
+911 GSNVN
-923 FKAEL
+923 FQGEL
-928 AAGNWQATAE
+928 ARGNWQ
-938 TDRTSVSR
+938 
-946 LVDLGLPLLDVAS
+946 
-959 AFNPENQQDSNLRS
+959 
-973 KIPNLKSIDGQISS
+973 
-987 QVTASGSLDNLT
+987 
-999 ASSINANGS
+999 
-1008 GQLNLGGSNVNFKG
+1008 
-1022 ELAAGNWQ
+1022 GN
-1030 ATAETDRTSI
+1030 AETDRTSI
-1040 SSLVNLGLPLLDAAS
+1040 ARLVNLGLPLLDVGL
-1055 AFNPEK
+1055 AFTADNP
-1061 QEQYTN
+1061 QIVANINN
-1067 LKSKIQNLKSLDG
+1067 LKSKIQNLKSIEG
-1080 EISNQIQAAGSLDK
+1080 QISNQIQAAGSLDK
-1094 SADLAVNSS
+1094 STVADVSVNSS
-1103 GKLNIADGTVDFKG
+1103 GKLKIADGTVDFKG
-1117 KLDARQWQAVADL
+1117 KLDAGNWQAVADL
-1130 DRVILSRLEQTVRN
+1130 DRVILSRLEKTIRDT
-1144 LQLFTLTA
+1144 QLFTLNA

-1161 VNGQYQAAGSLDN
+1161 VNGQFQAAGSLDN

-1180 RASGEGRILVDRL
+1180 RASGEGRILADRL

-1202 ENGNL
+1202 ENGNWQ
-1207 EALLETNGVTVSN
+1207 ASLETNGVALAN

-1233 NLPPEIA
+1233 NLPREID
-1240 GTLDGKLR
+1240 GILDGKVRLLGS
-1248 IVGNTDNLTANGI
+1248 VDNLTANGI
-1261 TANGDGQIRLAN
+1261 TAKGDGQIRLAD
-1273 GGGIVNATGSAQSG
+1273 GGGIVSATGSAASG
-1287 NWRASIEG
+1287 NWRASVSG
-1295 DQIAL
+1295 GQIAL

-1306 FEAQRQSLQA
+1306 FESQRQSLQA
-1316 SGLVSQAQNLPLL
+1316 GGLVSQAQNLPLL

-1343 AAGTGEPPLQTVRAG
+1343 GAGTGARAGTGAPPLQNVRAG

-1368 LQQPFDAIFNWDGKR
+1368 LKQPFDAIFNWDGKR
-1383 IEVEQAATPGLTASG
+1383 IEIEKATTPGLTANG
-1398 FVGVELAGKGLPSI
+1398 VVNVELAGKGLPSI

-1422 NFNLEALPAEQLAFL
+1422 NFNLEALPTEQLAFL
-1437 RPMGL
+1437 RPIGL
-1442 KNASEKN
+1442 KTPSENN
-1449 QPIRGNVDF
+1449 QPLRGNVDF
-1458 TGRLTGTLAAPSL
+1458 TGRLTGTLAALSL
-1471 VGDVEVRNLAVNE
+1471 VGDVEVRNLAVNQ
-1484 VAFDSVLAGKVT
+1484 VAFDSVLAGKVN
-1496 ASSDQSVDL
+1496 AGSGKSVDL
-1505 RLAGAQDK
+1505 RLAGVSDK
-1513 IEVALNQS
+1513 IEIALNQS
-1521 FLPTSFLVKRGESV
+1521 FLPTSFLVKRGESI
-1535 ARGQAEGETLRV
+1535 ASGQTEGETLRV

-1553 LAALNLSPGQEA
+1553 LAALNLSPGKDA

-1619 ANGSASLTNGI
+1619 ANDSATLTNGI
-1630 FRQGTGQY
+1630 FRQGSGQY
-1638 LISGNVKAGTNPE
+1638 LISGNVKAGANPE
-1651 FAGKVNIQQGNL
+1651 FAGKVNIQQGDL

-1684 PVYGNSGDVQTVAV
+1684 PVYGNAADVQTVAV
-1698 GEPEAPLIEQL
+1698 GEPEAALIVQL
-1709 RRLAEIEVILQQQQ
+1709 RRLAEIEAILQQQQ
-1723 AVKSAEKLPALSQLQ
+1723 AVKQSEKLPTLSQLQ

-1746 VAGSLRTGVQAQ
+1746 VSGSLRTGVQAQ
-1758 FNVKGDNWQWG
+1758 FNVKGDDWKWG
-1769 KYVAEQFNVEGSFQ
+1769 KYVAEQFSIEGSFQ
-1783 DGILTILPLEIRSGK
+1783 DGILTVLPLEIRSGK

-1809 KAQSGQLRVENVPV
+1809 KAQSGQLRIENVPV

-1851 ENPQATGEL
+1851 ENPQLAGEL

-1914 VKPDSNQ
+1914 VKADSNQ
-1921 IDLRANLK
+1921 IDLRANLQ

-1937 VLTPKVAWVSGT
+1937 VLTPEVAWVSGK

-1967 IANLE
+1967 IANFE

-1977 ARAFPEPLTG
+1977 ARAFPEPITG

-2005 GQLSKGEVMA
+2005 GQLTKGEIVA

-2024 FAPGDAD
+2024 FAEGDVD
-2031 GANPLAVN
+2031 SANPLAVN

-2061 TGTALRPQLSGKI
+2061 TGTALRPRLSGNI

-2088 VTTRLASSA
+2088 ATRLASS
-2097 SDSPASPSDS
+2097 PSPSPMTEVS
-2107 TSSDST
+2107 PSSPGT
-2113 SSSSPSPSFEVGLN
+2113 EVPPSPSPSFEVALN
-2127 DLGLKLGR
+2127 DLRLKLGR

-2145 DFKATGALTVNG
+2145 NFQATGGLTVNG
-2157 TLDDIRPAGRIR
+2157 TLDDIRPEGTIR

-2178 TTQFKLDKGYPQTAT
+2178 TTQFRLDRGYPQTAT
-2193 FVPTQGLDPT
+2193 FVPAQGLDPT

-2212 QEVSRFRTPG
+2212 QEVTRFRTPG

-2250 KASGLAENLELR
+2250 KASQLAENLELR
-2262 SSPGRSQT
+2262 SSPGRSET

-2297 GAGLFSNLQSVITNA
+2297 GAGLFNNLQSAVTNA

-2324 IRGNEGQT
+2324 IRGNEVQGGRSGSGS
-2332 ATSSSGA
+2332 TS
-2339 AAGAGSL
+2339 GAGSL
-2346 GIGLEVGADI
+2346 GLGLEVGADI
-2356 TRNLSASIIRV
+2356 TRNISASIIRV
-2367 LSANQPTEFNV
+2367 LSANQPTEFNL
-2378 RYRLNDK
+2378 RYRISDQ

>member
-11 LAPLPGRRWWRLL
+11 LAPRSGRHWWRIL

-34 GLVGAVAAGEWVR
+34 GLVGAVAAREWVQK
-47 EKLAPLVQ
+47 KLAPLVA

-67 IGRLERFSPTS
+67 IGRLERFSPIG

-84 ALPATAIDPDY
+84 TVPATAIDPDY
-95 ASTEAVEVR
+95 ASTEAVEVK
-104 FSISQLLFNR
+104 FSIWPLLFNR

-132 AESRWVNIPTSE
+132 AEGRWVDIPTQDK
-144 PKPAGLF
+144 KPAGLF
-151 KTEIEAIRVENAG
+151 KTEIEAIRVENAA
-164 AVLLPSP
+164 AVLVPSP
-171 AVGQK
+171 EVGQK
-176 TSAPISVTLKNGS
+176 TSAPISVSLKNGS

-227 VLLQAQN
+227 VLLQSQN
-234 LPLSDLAR
+234 LPLSDIAR
-242 LLKLSGISLQ
+242 LLKISGISLQ

-277 FAGVQANIN
+277 FAGVQASIK

-320 KIAGT
+320 QIAGT

-348 AVASVVSAVETEL
+348 AVASIVSAVEAEL

-384 VANPVLTG
+384 VANPLLAGT
-392 AIASTKPATVDRLQL
+392 IASTKPATVDRLQL
-407 NNISTNFQV
+407 NNISTNFKL
-416 ERGRIAQTP
+416 ERGRTAQTPTP

-432 NGQFSSL
+432 TVPLSSL
-439 ALTLSDMLVVP
+439 ALTLSDILVVP

-462 YLTLGSDNSRS
+462 DITLGSENSRS
-473 GLVFDLQAENVP
+473 GLVFDLQAENLP
-485 GDAIAQIYAVP
+485 GDAIAQIYALP

-509 AQIFGLLDNIQA
+509 AQVFGPLNNIQA
-521 RAQWQAPQGTFPASG
+521 RAKWQAPQGTFPASG
-536 EIRAGRNSA
+536 EIRAGGNTA

-566 DRRWEAII
+566 DRQWEAII

-581 KSLQPLIPG
+581 KSLQPLIPR

-596 LAGLFT
+596 LAGLFS
-602 GTAEAGGTLDDF
+602 GTAEVAGTLDDL
-614 SLNAIAASGKGTL
+614 SLNGIYASGKGTL
-627 NLADSIV
+627 NVVDSIV
-634 DVNGKLESGRW
+634 DVNAKLESGRW

-651 EKVALNRLIDIGLPF
+651 EKVAINPLLDIGLPF
-666 LATSNSNTSP
+666 LAIAN
-676 SANLENLKS
+676 SANLDNLKS

-693 GGQLAGEFQAGGNVD
+693 DGQLAGEFQAAGNVD

-716 LSANGKLNFADS
+716 LSTNGKLNIADS
-728 NVNLKGEL
+728 SVNLKGEL
-736 TAGNWQATAETDRT
+736 TDGNWQATAETDRT
-750 SVSRLVDLGL
+750 SISRLVDLTL
-760 PLLDV
+760 PILDV
-765 ASAFNPENQQSATLR
+765 ASAFNPENQQSANLK

-788 IDGQI
+788 IDGQL
-793 SSQVTASGSL
+793 SSQFTASGSL
-803 DNLTAS
+803 ENLTAS
-809 SINASGSG
+809 AIN
-817 QLNLADSNVN
+817 V
-827 FKAEL
+827 
-832 AAGNWQATAETDR
+832 
-845 TSVSRL
+845 
-851 VDLGLPLLDVASAF
+851 
-865 NPENQPDSN
+865 
-874 LRSKIPNLKSID
+874 
-886 GQISSQVTAS
+886 
-896 GSLDNLTASSINANG
+896 NG
-911 SGQLNLGGSNVN
+911 SG
-923 FKAEL
+923 K
-928 AAGNWQATAE
+928 
-938 TDRTSVSR
+938 
-946 LVDLGLPLLDVAS
+946 
-959 AFNPENQQDSNLRS
+959 
-973 KIPNLKSIDGQISS
+973 
-987 QVTASGSLDNLT
+987 
-999 ASSINANGS
+999 
-1008 GQLNLGGSNVNFKG
+1008 LNLGGSNVNFKG

-1030 ATAETDRTSI
+1030 GTAETDRTSI
-1040 SSLVNLGLPLLDAAS
+1040 GSLVNLGLPLLDVGL
-1055 AFNPEK
+1055 AFTADNP
-1061 QEQYTN
+1061 QIVANINN
-1067 LKSKIQNLKSLDG
+1067 LKSKIQNLKSIDG
-1080 EISNQIQAAGSLDK
+1080 QISNQIQAAGSLDK
-1094 SADLAVNSS
+1094 SSIADVSVNSS

-1117 KLDARQWQAVADL
+1117 KLDAGQWQAVADL

-1207 EALLETNGVTVSN
+1207 EASLATNGVTVSN

-1233 NLPPEIA
+1233 NLPREIA
-1240 GTLDGKLR
+1240 GTLDGKIR

-1273 GGGIVNATGSAQSG
+1273 GGGVVNAKGSAQSG

-1306 FEAQRQSLQA
+1306 FEAQRQSLQG

-1329 RGLFNGNVN
+1329 RGLFNGNVD

-1343 AAGTGEPPLQTVRAG
+1343 AAASPQNVRAG

-1368 LQQPFDAIFNWDGKR
+1368 LKQPFDAIFNWDGKR
-1383 IEVEQAATPGLTASG
+1383 IEVEKAATRGLTASG

-1437 RPMGL
+1437 TPMGA
-1442 KNASEKN
+1442 KKSSEKN
-1449 QPIRGNVDF
+1449 QPVRGNVDF
-1458 TGRLTGTLAAPSL
+1458 TGRLTGTLAALSL
-1471 VGDVEVRNLAVNE
+1471 VGDVEVRNLAVNQ
-1484 VAFDSVLAGKVT
+1484 VAFDPVLAGKVT
-1496 ASSDQSVDL
+1496 ASSDKSVDL
-1505 RLAGAQDK
+1505 RLAGPQDK

-1553 LAALNLSPGQEA
+1553 LAALNLSPGEEA

-1592 QATGQIAIAQPAIGY
+1592 QANGQIAIAQPAIGY

-1619 ANGSASLTNGI
+1619 ANGSATLTNGI

-1638 LISGNVKAGTNPE
+1638 SISGNVKAGANPE

-1669 LQYFNLGD
+1669 LRYFNLGD
-1677 LARGLKP
+1677 FARGLKP
-1684 PVYGNSGDVQTVAV
+1684 PVYGNSGDVKTVAV

-1723 AVKSAEKLPALSQLQ
+1723 AVKSSEKLPALSQLQ

-1769 KYVAEQFNVEGSFQ
+1769 KYVAEQFSIEGSFQ
-1783 DGILTILPLEIRSGK
+1783 DGILTVLPLEIRSGK

-1823 EELAKLVELPFVD
+1823 EELAKLIELPFVD

-1868 GEPIKKADGSF
+1868 GEPIKKADSSF

-1914 VKPDSNQ
+1914 VKPDNNQ
-1921 IDLRANLK
+1921 IDFRANLQ

-1937 VLTPKVAWVSGT
+1937 VLTPQLAWVNGK

-1967 IANLE
+1967 IANFE

-1977 ARAFPEPLTG
+1977 ARAFPEPITG
-1987 LTGTVRFEG
+1987 LTGAVRFEG

-2005 GQLSKGEVMA
+2005 GQLSKGEVVA

-2024 FAPGDAD
+2024 FAEGDVDA
-2031 GANPLAVN
+2031 ANPLAVN
-2039 LDKLALNL
+2039 LDKLGLNL

-2061 TGTALRPQLSGKI
+2061 RGTALRPQLSGKI

-2088 VTTRLASSA
+2088 GGTRLASS
-2097 SDSPASPSDS
+2097 DSPSTTTSSPTTPTEVS
-2107 TSSDST
+2107 TSPATPT
-2113 SSSSPSPSFEVGLN
+2113 SPTSSPSFEVGLN
-2127 DLGLKLGR
+2127 DLALKLGR

-2145 DFKATGALTVNG
+2145 NFQATGALTVNG
-2157 TLDDIRPAGRIR
+2157 TLDDIRPAGTIR
-2169 LTSGSVNLF
+2169 LTSGAVNLF

-2250 KASGLAENLELR
+2250 KASQLAENIELR

-2297 GAGLFSNLQSVITNA
+2297 GAGLFNNLQSVITNA

-2332 ATSSSGA
+2332 ASSSSGA

>member
-11 LAPLPGRRWWRLL
+11 LAPRSGRHWWRIL

-34 GLVGAVAAGEWVR
+34 GVVGAVAAREWVQK
-47 EKLAPLVQ
+47 KLAPLVA

-67 IGRLERFSPTS
+67 IGRLERFSPIG

-84 ALPATAIDPDY
+84 TVPATAIDPDY
-95 ASTEAVEVR
+95 ASTEAVEVK
-104 FSISQLLFNR
+104 FSIWPLLFNR

-132 AESRWVNIPTSE
+132 AEGRWVNIPTQDKKS
-144 PKPAGLF
+144 AGLF

-164 AVLLPSP
+164 AVLVPSP
-171 AVGQK
+171 AVGKK

-227 VLLQAQN
+227 VLLQSQN
-234 LPLSDLAR
+234 LPLSDIAR
-242 LLKLSGISLQ
+242 LLKISGISLQ

-277 FAGVQANIN
+277 FAGVQASIK

-320 KIAGT
+320 QIAGT
-325 VATGANFNT
+325 VATGTNFNT

-348 AVASVVSAVETEL
+348 AVASVVNAVEAEL

-384 VANPVLTG
+384 VANPAISGT
-392 AIASTKPATVDRLQL
+392 IASTKPATVDRLQL
-407 NNISTNFQV
+407 NNISTNFKL
-416 ERGRIAQTP
+416 ERGRIASTP

-432 NGQFSSL
+432 TVPLSSL
-439 ALTLSDMLVVP
+439 ALTLSDILVVP

-462 YLTLGSDNSRS
+462 DITLGSENSRS
-473 GLVFDLQAENVP
+473 GLVFDLQAENLP
-485 GDAIAQIYAVP
+485 ADAIAQIYALP
-496 IPAAVKIGSVSAK
+496 IPAAVKIGSVTAK
-509 AQIFGLLDNIQA
+509 AQVFGPLNNIQA
-521 RAQWQAPQGTFPASG
+521 RAKWQAPQGTFPASG
-536 EIRAGRNSA
+536 EIRAGGNTA

-566 DRRWEAII
+566 DRQWEAII
-574 KGDRVAV
+574 KGDRVAL

-596 LAGLFT
+596 LAGLFS
-602 GTAEAGGTLDDF
+602 GTAEVAGTLDDL
-614 SLNAIAASGKGTL
+614 SLNGIYASGKGTL

-651 EKVALNRLIDIGLPF
+651 EQVAVNRLLDIGLPF
-666 LATSNSNTSP
+666 LAIAN
-676 SANLENLKS
+676 SANLDNLKS

-693 GGQLAGEFQAGGNVD
+693 GGQLAGEFQAAGNVD

-716 LSANGKLNFADS
+716 LSTNGKLNIADS
-728 NVNLKGEL
+728 SVNLKGEL
-736 TAGNWQATAETDRT
+736 TDGNWQVTAETDRT
-750 SVSRLVDLGL
+750 SISRLVDLTL
-760 PLLDV
+760 PFLDV
-765 ASAFNPENQQSATLR
+765 ASAFNPENPQSANLK

-788 IDGQI
+788 IDGQL
-793 SSQVTASGSL
+793 SSQFTASGSL

-809 SINASGSG
+809 AINVGGSG
-817 QLNLADSNVN
+817 
-827 FKAEL
+827 K
-832 AAGNWQATAETDR
+832 
-845 TSVSRL
+845 
-851 VDLGLPLLDVASAF
+851 
-865 NPENQPDSN
+865 
-874 LRSKIPNLKSID
+874 
-886 GQISSQVTAS
+886 
-896 GSLDNLTASSINANG
+896 
-911 SGQLNLGGSNVN
+911 LNLGGN
-923 FKAEL
+923 
-928 AAGNWQATAE
+928 
-938 TDRTSVSR
+938 
-946 LVDLGLPLLDVAS
+946 
-959 AFNPENQQDSNLRS
+959 
-973 KIPNLKSIDGQISS
+973 
-987 QVTASGSLDNLT
+987 
-999 ASSINANGS
+999 
-1008 GQLNLGGSNVNFKG
+1008 NVNFKG
-1022 ELAAGNWQ
+1022 ELARGNWQ
-1030 ATAETDRTSI
+1030 GSAETVSAALEEDRTSI
-1040 SSLVNLGLPLLDAAS
+1040 ASLVNLGLSLLDVGL
-1055 AFNPEK
+1055 AFTADNP
-1061 QEQYTN
+1061 QIVANINN
-1067 LKSKIQNLKSLDG
+1067 LRSKIQNLKSLDG
-1080 EISNQIQAAGSLDK
+1080 QISNQIQAAGSLDK
-1094 SADLAVNSS
+1094 SSIADVSVNSS
-1103 GKLNIADGTVDFKG
+1103 GKLNIAGGTVDFKG
-1117 KLDARQWQAVADL
+1117 KLDAGQWQAVADL

-1180 RASGEGRILVDRL
+1180 RASGEGQILVDRL

-1207 EALLETNGVTVSN
+1207 EALLATNGVTVSN

-1233 NLPPEIA
+1233 NLPREIA

-1261 TANGDGQIRLAN
+1261 TANGGGQIRLAN

-1316 SGLVSQAQNLPLL
+1316 NGLVSQAQNLPLL

-1343 AAGTGEPPLQTVRAG
+1343 AAASPQTLRAG

-1368 LQQPFDAIFNWDGKR
+1368 LKQPFDAIFNWDGKR
-1383 IEVEQAATPGLTASG
+1383 IEVEQAATRGLTASG

-1449 QPIRGNVDF
+1449 QPVRGNVDF
-1458 TGRLTGTLAAPSL
+1458 TGRLTGTLAALSL
-1471 VGDVEVRNLAVNE
+1471 VGDVEVRNLGVNE

-1496 ASSDQSVDL
+1496 ASSDKSVDL
-1505 RLAGAQDK
+1505 RLAGPQDK

-1521 FLPTSFLVKRGESV
+1521 FLPTSFLVKRGESI

-1553 LAALNLSPGQEA
+1553 LAALNLSPGKEA

-1638 LISGNVKAGTNPE
+1638 SISGNVKAGANPE

-1677 LARGLKP
+1677 LARGLKS

-1769 KYVAEQFNVEGSFQ
+1769 KYVAEQFSIEGSFQ
-1783 DGILTILPLEIRSGK
+1783 DGILTVLPLEIRSGK

-1823 EELAKLVELPFVD
+1823 EELAKLIELPFVD

-1868 GEPIKKADGSF
+1868 GEPIKKADSSF

-1914 VKPDSNQ
+1914 VKPDNNQ
-1921 IDLRANLK
+1921 IDLRANLQ

-1937 VLTPKVAWVSGT
+1937 VLTPQIGWVNGK
-1949 GQVQIRVGG
+1949 GQVQIRIGG

-1967 IANLE
+1967 IANFE

-1977 ARAFPEPLTG
+1977 ARAFPEPVTG

-1996 DRIRVEGIR
+1996 DRIRVEQIR
-2005 GQLSKGEVMA
+2005 GQLSKGEVVA

-2024 FAPGDAD
+2024 FAEGDVDA
-2031 GANPLAVN
+2031 ANPLAVN

-2088 VTTRLASSA
+2088 GGTRLA
-2097 SDSPASPSDS
+2097 
-2107 TSSDST
+2107 
-2113 SSSSPSPSFEVGLN
+2113 SSSSPSPAGVDSPSTSSPSDSPPTSSASASPAFEVGLN

-2145 DFKATGALTVNG
+2145 NFQATGALTVNG
-2157 TLDDIRPAGRIR
+2157 TLDDIRPAGTIR
-2169 LTSGSVNLF
+2169 LTSGAVNLF

-2250 KASGLAENLELR
+2250 KASQLAENIELR
-2262 SSPGRSQT
+2262 SSPGRSST

-2297 GAGLFSNLQSVITNA
+2297 GAGLFNNLQSVITNA

-2332 ATSSSGA
+2332 ASSSSGA
-2339 AAGAGSL
+2339 GAGAGSL

>member
-11 LAPLPGRRWWRLL
+11 LAPHPQRRWWRIL

-34 GLVGAVAAGEWVR
+34 GLVGAVAAREWVR
-47 EKLAPLVQ
+47 EKLAPLVA

-67 IGRLERFSPTS
+67 IGSLERFTPTS

-84 ALPATAIDPDY
+84 SVPATATDPDY
-95 ASTEAVEVR
+95 ASTEAVEVQ
-104 FSISQLLFNR
+104 FSIWQLLFNR

-132 AESRWVNIPTSE
+132 AQGRWVNIPTSE

-151 KTEIEAIRVENAG
+151 KTEIEAIRVENVG
-164 AVLLPSP
+164 AVLVPSP

-201 ELNGQFTNN
+201 EFNGQFTNN

-234 LPLSDLAR
+234 LPLSDITR
-242 LLKLSGISLQ
+242 LLKVSGVSLQ

-266 NKLSGITGTAS
+266 NKLSGITGVAS
-277 FAGVQANIN
+277 FAGVQASIK
-286 PLKQIIQNGSGQ
+286 PLKQIIQNSSGQ
-298 LRFQGTNLIVDSLTG
+298 LRFQETNVIVDTLTG
-313 NYGLIPV
+313 NYGLIPFQ
-320 KIAGT
+320 IAGT

-334 EQASFNLITNVQPV
+334 EQARFNLITNVPPI

-368 IAVAGEV
+368 VAVAGEV

-384 VANPVLTG
+384 VANPVLVGT
-392 AIASTKPATVDRLQL
+392 IASTKPATVDRLQL
-407 NNISTNFQV
+407 NNVSTNFKL

-425 TPNSPPS
+425 TPNSPS
-432 NGQFSSL
+432 STGQFSSL
-439 ALTLSDMLVVP
+439 ALTLSDILVVP

-462 YLTLGSDNSRS
+462 YLASGSENSRS

-496 IPAAVKIGSVSAK
+496 IPATLKIGNVSAK
-509 AQIFGLLDNIQA
+509 AQVFGPLDNIQGIA
-521 RAQWQAPQGTFPASG
+521 KWQAPQGTFPANG
-536 EIRAGRNSA
+536 EIRADRNSA

-557 TVNVDAAIQ
+557 AVNVDAALK
-566 DRRWEAII
+566 DRQWEAII
-574 KGDRVAV
+574 KGDRVAIN
-581 KSLQPLIPG
+581 SLQQVVPG

-602 GTAEAGGTLDDF
+602 GTAEAAGTLDDL
-614 SLNAIAASGKGTL
+614 SLNGIAARGKGTL

-634 DVNGKLESGRW
+634 NVNGKLESGQW
-645 QASGKT
+645 QASGQT

-666 LATSNSNTSP
+666 LALEQPANSNRSP
-676 SANLENLKS
+676 ATNLENLKS

-693 GGQLAGEFQAGGNVD
+693 DGQLAGEFQAAGNVN

-716 LSANGKLNFADS
+716 LIANGRLNIADS

-736 TAGNWQATAETDRT
+736 AAGNWQATAGTDRT
-750 SVSRLVDLGL
+750 SISRLVDLGL

-765 ASAFNPENQQSATLR
+765 ASAFNPENQQNSNLR

-788 IDGQI
+788 IDGQL
-793 SSQVTASGSL
+793 SSQFTASGNL

-809 SINASGSG
+809 AIDVSG
-817 QLNLADSNVN
+817 
-827 FKAEL
+827 
-832 AAGNWQATAETDR
+832 R
-845 TSVSRL
+845 
-851 VDLGLPLLDVASAF
+851 
-865 NPENQPDSN
+865 
-874 LRSKIPNLKSID
+874 
-886 GQISSQVTAS
+886 
-896 GSLDNLTASSINANG
+896 
-911 SGQLNLGGSNVN
+911 
-923 FKAEL
+923 
-928 AAGNWQATAE
+928 
-938 TDRTSVSR
+938 
-946 LVDLGLPLLDVAS
+946 
-959 AFNPENQQDSNLRS
+959 
-973 KIPNLKSIDGQISS
+973 
-987 QVTASGSLDNLT
+987 
-999 ASSINANGS
+999 

-1022 ELAAGNWQ
+1022 GLAGGNWEGI
-1030 ATAETDRTSI
+1030 AETDRTSI
-1040 SSLVNLGLPLLDAAS
+1040 SSLVNLGLPLLDVGL
-1055 AFNPEK
+1055 AFTADNP
-1061 QEQYTN
+1061 QVVANINN

-1080 EISNQIQAAGSLDK
+1080 QISNQIQAAGSLGK
-1094 SADLAVNSS
+1094 SSVADVSVNSS

-1117 KLDARQWQAVADL
+1117 KLDAGRWQAVADL
-1130 DRVILSRLEQTVRN
+1130 DRVILSRLEQTIRDT
-1144 LQLFTLTA
+1144 QLFTLTA

-1161 VNGQYQAAGSLDN
+1161 VNGQFQAAGSLDN

-1180 RASGEGRILVDRL
+1180 RASGEGRVLVDRL
-1193 GAIDTTAKL
+1193 GAIDTTATL

-1240 GTLDGKLR
+1240 GTLDGKVR
-1248 IVGNTDNLTANGI
+1248 ILGSVDNLTANGI
-1261 TANGDGQIRLAN
+1261 TAKGDGQIRLAN
-1273 GGGIVNATGSAQSG
+1273 GGGVVNAIASAASG

-1316 SGLVSQAQNLPLL
+1316 SSLVSQAQNLPLL
-1329 RGLFNGNVN
+1329 RGIFNGNVN

-1343 AAGTGEPPLQTVRAG
+1343 AAASAQTVRAG

-1368 LQQPFDAIFNWDGKR
+1368 LKQPFEAVFNWDGNR
-1383 IEVEQAATPGLTASG
+1383 VEIEKAATPGLTANG
-1398 FVGVELAGKGLPSI
+1398 FVNVELEGKGLPSI

-1422 NFNLEALPAEQLAFL
+1422 NFNLESLPAEQLAFL
-1437 RPMGL
+1437 RPIGL
-1442 KNASEKN
+1442 KNSSEKN
-1449 QPIRGNVDF
+1449 QPVRGNVDF
-1458 TGRLTGTLAAPSL
+1458 TGRLTGTLTALSL
-1471 VGDVEVRNLAVNE
+1471 VGDVEVRNLAVNQVE
-1484 VAFDSVLAGKVT
+1484 FDPVLAGTVS
-1496 ASSDQSVDL
+1496 ASSDKSVDL
-1505 RLAGAQDK
+1505 RLAGRQDK
-1513 IEVALNQS
+1513 IELALNSS
-1521 FLPTSFLVKRGESV
+1521 FLPTSFLVQRGESV
-1535 ARGQAEGETLRV
+1535 ARGQTEGETLRV

-1553 LAALNLSPGQEA
+1553 LAALNLTPGKDV

-1578 NVPGWKMPLNPATL
+1578 NVPGWKMPLNPQTL
-1592 QATGQIAIAQPAIGY
+1592 QANGQISIAQPAIGY

-1619 ANGSASLTNGI
+1619 ANGSATLTNGI

-1638 LISGNVKAGTNPE
+1638 LISGNVKTGANPE

-1663 QQVLAA
+1663 QQVLVA

-1684 PVYGNSGDVQTVAV
+1684 PVYANAADVQTVAV

-1709 RRLAEIEVILQQQQ
+1709 RRLAEIEVLLQQRQE
-1723 AVKSAEKLPALSQLQ
+1723 VIAESQKLPPLSELQ
-1738 GTFGGEIA
+1738 GTFGGEIS

-1758 FNVKGDNWQWG
+1758 FNVAGDNWQWG
-1769 KYVAEQFNVEGSFQ
+1769 KYVAEKFSIEGGFQ

-1809 KAQSGQLRVENVPV
+1809 KGQSGQLRIENVPV
-1823 EELAKLVELPFVD
+1823 EKVAELVELPFVD

-1860 SLLDGTLN
+1860 SLVDGTLN
-1868 GEPIKKADGSF
+1868 GEPIKQADGSF

-1887 FGGSALVTQTEP
+1887 FGGSALVTQIEP

-1914 VKPDSNQ
+1914 VKADSNQ

-1937 VLTPKVAWVSGT
+1937 VLTPQVAWVSGK

-1958 TLQQPVAQG
+1958 TLQEPVAQG
-1967 IANLE
+1967 IANFE

-1977 ARAFPEPLTG
+1977 ANAFPEPLTG

-2005 GQLSKGEVMA
+2005 GQLSKGEVVA

-2024 FAPGDAD
+2024 FAEGDVDA
-2031 GANPLAVN
+2031 ANPLAVN

-2047 RGLYRGGA
+2047 KGLYSGGA
-2055 VGQVQA
+2055 VGQIQA
-2061 TGTALRPQLSGKI
+2061 RGTAFRPRLSGNI

-2088 VTTRLASSA
+2088 GKTQLVSSP
-2097 SDSPASPSDS
+2097 SDSPSTPATEASPSDS
-2107 TSSDST
+2107 PSTPAASPSPSDSPST
-2113 SSSSPSPSFEVGLN
+2113 ASASPSPSFDVAFN
-2127 DLGLKLGR
+2127 DLQLKLGR

-2145 DFKATGALTVNG
+2145 SFQATGGLTVNG
-2157 TLDDIRPAGRIR
+2157 TLDDLRPVGTIR
-2169 LTSGSVNLF
+2169 LTSGAVNLF

-2193 FVPTQGLDPT
+2193 FVAGQGLDPT

-2212 QEVSRFRTPG
+2212 QEVTRFRTPG

-2235 FGSVRSVRIQALVKG
+2235 FGSVRSVRIQALVQG
-2250 KASGLAENLELR
+2250 KASQLAESLELR
-2262 SSPGRSQT
+2262 SSPSRSET

-2297 GAGLFSNLQSVITNA
+2297 GAGLLNNLQSVITNA

-2332 ATSSSGA
+2332 ASSSSGVA
-2339 AAGAGSL
+2339 SGAGSL

-2367 LSANQPTEFNV
+2367 LSANQPTEFNM